1 MSSGHARADDAAGDA
16 AASVASGLRELVA
29 ASAEIVRV
37 SVQHAR
43 STEHRVGAEEG
54 DQLVLALIL
63 GDAIGAG
70 LDVAEVTD
78 VTLLVLRATMRSVVR
93 VVVGTG
99 RFAPDIIQFVIKKF
113 PLQFTIE
120 FADYNIDGKRTVLT
134 LDINIIVIKILI
146 FFGM

>member
-16 AASVASGLRELVA
+16 AASVAGGLRELVA
-29 ASAEIVRV
+29 ASAEIIRV
-37 SVQHAR
+37 SVQHTR
-43 STEHRVGAEEG
+43 SAEHRVGAEKG

-93 VVVGTG
+93 VVVGTS
-99 RFAPDIIQFVIKKF
+99 RDAMLRQVAKLMNVEAMKARREALEIS
-113 PLQFTIE
+113 
-120 FADYNIDGKRTVLT
+120 
-134 LDINIIVIKILI
+134 LDAALRVEVRLSEMNDALNR
-146 FFGM
+146 